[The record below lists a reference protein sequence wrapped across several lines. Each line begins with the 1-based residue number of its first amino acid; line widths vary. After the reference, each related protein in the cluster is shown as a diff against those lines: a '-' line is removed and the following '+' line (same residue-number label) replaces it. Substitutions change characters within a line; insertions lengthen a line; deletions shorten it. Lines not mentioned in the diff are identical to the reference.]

1 MQVLENLLP
10 QTYLNDLTKLFLSND
25 FAWFYSAQTSKYM
38 GDGRGEGVILTKN
51 VVETPQF
58 VHTFYYAQDRKTSV
72 YYELIN
78 PLFVIIQKELKL
90 NLKLVRIKA
99 NLLLQQPDYP
109 DGCYHTPH
117 IDWNPDGRDMSL
129 TNHRSLVYY
138 VNDSDGDTVLF
149 NEYLQD
155 SPSNLTIKHRQTP
168 KANTA
173 IYFNSDNYH
182 ASMSPKN
189 TKARLVINFVMIEE

>member
-1 MQVLENLLP
+1 MQILENLLP
-10 QTYLNDLTKLFLSND
+10 RAYLNDLTTLFFSNE
-25 FAWFYSAQTSKYM
+25 FPWFYSAQTSKYI
-38 GDGRGEGVILTKN
+38 GDGRGEGVILNKN

-58 VHTFYYAQDRKTSV
+58 THTFYYNQDRKTSV
-72 YYELIN
+72 YYEVMN
-78 PLFVIIQKELKL
+78 PLFVIIQKELQL
-90 NLKLVRIKA
+90 DLKLVRIKA

-109 DGCYHTPH
+109 DGCYHTRH
-117 IDWNPDGRDMSL
+117 IDWNQDGRDISL
-129 TNHRSLVYY
+129 TNHRSVVYY

-149 NEYLQD
+149 NECLQD
-155 SPSNLTIKHRQTP
+155 NPKELTVKHRQTP